1 MHSFSKTRT
10 AVKFKGR
17 SVAEQNSVNEGW
29 QLLMD
34 ERYER
39 LRAHI
44 YLTNVERKRFRQVLT
59 NAVMATDIADRDVN
73 KFRSRK
79 WDKAFKNIDELGTS
93 DTMTHDEINRKAT
106 VVIENLIQVADVSHT
121 MQHWHVYRKWNTR
134 LFQEMM
140 LAFRNGRSSFD
151 PSSNWYQGEIGFFDH
166 YVIPLA
172 KKMKEAGVFG
182 SAGAPYLA
190 FATSNKEMWE
200 ASGAQAIEEL
210 IEETKA
216 MFDD

>member
-1 MHSFSKTRT
+1 VIFGALIHDLGVGIANSQLVLEEDKL

-29 QLLMD
+29 QPFMD

-73 KFRSRK
+73 KFCSRK
-79 WDKAFKNIDELGTS
+79 WDKAFNNIDERGTS

-134 LFQEMM
+134 LFQETM
-140 LAFRNGRSSFD
+140 LAYKNGRSSFD
-151 PSSNWYQGEIGFFDH
+151 PSSNWNQGEIGFFDH

-172 KKMKEAGVFG
+172 KNEGSGSLWLCWSSVFG
-182 SAGAPYLA
+182 VRHLEQG
-190 FATSNKEMWE
+190 NV
-200 ASGAQAIEEL
+200 G
-210 IEETKA
+210 
-216 MFDD
+216 D